1 MWDRGGDPPGSGLC
15 GIRGGEGSPRTGFV
29 QDQGDPW
36 DPGGAG
42 SQGFPQSPGC
52 VGAGDL
58 LPPLPWICATLR
70 SIPCPGGACVCAAI
84 LGIWS
89 VLGSAPSAPQ
99 GSTLPICPMLGSS
112 PPQESPLPPPGPL
125 VPGSPLLHQELSL
138 PPLPEGLCRMRPLLA
153 PLQGVSP
160 LPRRRDPAPA
170 KGGPQHPRVGVTA
183 GAGIH
188 SGQDPEDLVPSA
200 HR

>member
-70 SIPCPGGACVCAAI
+70 SIPCPGGVCVCAAI

-112 PPQESPLPPPGPL
+112 PPPGI
-125 VPGSPLLHQELSL
+125 SSAST
-138 PPLPEGLCRMRPLLA
+138 RA
-153 PLQGVSP
+153 P
-160 LPRRRDPAPA
+160 
-170 KGGPQHPRVGVTA
+170 
-183 GAGIH
+183 GAGI
-188 SGQDPEDLVPSA
+188 SPPAPGAVPSPPPRGPVQDEA
-200 HR
+200 SPRPTAGRQPPATP